1 MVSSEWGLLS
11 MKAAEGSVM
20 ATEKDIIAKPQ
31 FVIDLQSGVD
41 LLLYSFIIHKRLH
54 WGEIQIKWGSAEI
67 KSSTLIQINAV

>member
-1 MVSSEWGLLS
+1 

-54 WGEIQIKWGSAEI
+54 WGEIQIK
-67 KSSTLIQINAV
+67 